1 MNRIVVALIE
11 AECRRYKIL
20 GERAFGQLDAERLV
34 AGSEHAVSIATIV
47 WHVAGNLESRFT
59 DFLTTDGEKP
69 WRDRESEFEAR
80 AASPA
85 EVAAQWDRG
94 WGTLFDALRELADDD
109 LTSGVTVRGLPYRVD
124 EALLRS
130 LAHAAYHVGQIV
142 YLAKSFRGEDW
153 EYLSIP
159 PGQSNAYNANP
170 VLEKSSTYA
179 ENAGKAREASGPIE
193 PDPDPTRPGDAR
205 RPAPPRG

>member
-1 MNRIVVALIE
+1 MNRTVLTLVE
-11 AECRRYKIL
+11 AEFKRYKVL
-20 GERAFGQLDAERLV
+20 GERAFGQLGAEHLV
-34 AGSEHAVSIATIV
+34 AGSEHASSIATVV

-69 WRDRESEFEAR
+69 WRNRESEFDAR
-80 AASPA
+80 RASPE
-85 EVAAQWDRG
+85 EVAAKWNRG
-94 WGTLFDALRELADDD
+94 WDVLFGALSLLTDGDLA
-109 LTSGVTVRGLPYRVD
+109 SEVTIRRVPHRVD

-159 PGQSNAYNANP
+159 PGQSDAYNENP
-170 VLEKSSTYA
+170 TLEKSV
-179 ENAGKAREASGPIE
+179 R
-193 PDPDPTRPGDAR
+193 
-205 RPAPPRG
+205 

>member
-1 MNRIVVALIE
+1 MSAQYITSLQYETTIMNRTVLALIE
-11 AECRRYKIL
+11 AEYRRYKLL
-20 GERAFGQLDAERLV
+20 GERAFSQLDAEHLV
-34 AGSEHAVSIATIV
+34 AGSEHAISIATIV

-69 WRDRESEFEAR
+69 WRDRESEFEPR
-80 AASPA
+80 EVSPD
-85 EVAAQWDRG
+85 EVAAKWDRG
-94 WGTLFDALRELADDD
+94 WGVLFETLSQLTDHD
-109 LTSGVTVRGLPYRVD
+109 LTSEVTVRRVPHRVD

-159 PGQSNAYNANP
+159 PGQSEAYNENP
-170 VLEKSSTYA
+170 TLEKSLTYV
-179 ENAGKAREASGPIE
+179 ENVEKRQEGR
-193 PDPDPTRPGDAR
+193 
-205 RPAPPRG
+205 

>member
-1 MNRIVVALIE
+1 MNRTVVALIE
-11 AECRRYKIL
+11 AEYQRYRIL
-20 GERAFGQLDAERLV
+20 GERAFRQLDAEQLV
-34 AGSEHAVSIATIV
+34 AGSEHAISIATIV

-80 AASPA
+80 NVSPT
-85 EVAAQWDRG
+85 EVARKWDQG
-94 WGTLFDALRELADDD
+94 WGVLFDTLAELTDDD
-109 LTSGVTVRGLPYRVD
+109 MASGVTIRRVPHRVD

-142 YLAKSFRGEDW
+142 YLAKSFRGDDW

-159 PGQSNAYNANP
+159 PGQSEAYNANP
-170 VLEKSSTYA
+170 MLEKSLTYA
-179 ENAGKAREASGPIE
+179 ENVAKAS
-193 PDPDPTRPGDAR
+193 GDAR
-205 RPAPPRG
+205 ERTG

>member
-1 MNRIVVALIE
+1 MNRTVLALIE
-11 AECRRYKIL
+11 AEYQRYKIL
-20 GERAFGQLDAERLV
+20 GERAFGQLDAEHLV
-34 AGSEHAVSIATIV
+34 AGSEYAISIATIV

-80 AASPA
+80 EASPDDSRRESGIGA
-85 EVAAQWDRG
+85 GACSSTPSHSSPTTTSTSEVAIR
-94 WGTLFDALRELADDD
+94 R
-109 LTSGVTVRGLPYRVD
+109 VPHRVD

-159 PGQSNAYNANP
+159 PGQSDAYNENP
-170 VLEKSSTYA
+170 VLEKSLTYVEKVA
-179 ENAGKAREASGPIE
+179 KGGS
-193 PDPDPTRPGDAR
+193 
-205 RPAPPRG
+205 